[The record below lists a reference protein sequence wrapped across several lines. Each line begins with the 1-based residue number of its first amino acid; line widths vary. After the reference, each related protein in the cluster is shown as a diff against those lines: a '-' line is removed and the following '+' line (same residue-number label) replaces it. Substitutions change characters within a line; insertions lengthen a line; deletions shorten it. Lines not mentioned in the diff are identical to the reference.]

1 MLATIEPRIT
11 CDRQWQ
17 KPLFKHLCLLLLM
30 LLSLQAGAAAIN
42 DIRMW
47 HAPDHSRIVFDMDR
61 QAKFKV
67 FTLDKPG
74 RVVIDLNKVKLDST
88 IPGAGTTGQFIQK
101 IRQGNPGKDVTRL
114 VFDLAKPVRYFI
126 RMLNPSGGFR
136 YRLVVDFHHQSYD
149 PKQVATKTPS
159 QPEVP
164 QREPGGELLI
174 MIDPGHGGEDSG
186 ARGKKSWEK
195 TIVLEI
201 AGRLKKLID
210 DDPGMR
216 AELTRRG
223 DYYVDL
229 RKRSTL
235 ARTKGADLFISIH
248 ADGFTDPRARGASV
262 YALSLHGATSETA
275 KLLANQENLSD
286 LAGGVS
292 LADKDALLAEVL
304 LDLSMSN
311 TINDSISFGREVLDE
326 LKRIGQV
333 HSKRVEQAGFVVLK
347 SPDVPSILVE
357 TAYITNPREEELL
370 RSRSHQNKIARAIF
384 KGIKRFA
391 AKNLTLQAAR
401 GG

>member
-101 IRQGNPGKDVTRL
+101 IRQGNPGKGVTRL

-149 PKQVATKTPS
+149 PKQAATKTPS

-235 ARTKGADLFISIH
+235 ARTKGADLFVSIH

-391 AKNLTLQAAR
+391 AKNPTLQAAR